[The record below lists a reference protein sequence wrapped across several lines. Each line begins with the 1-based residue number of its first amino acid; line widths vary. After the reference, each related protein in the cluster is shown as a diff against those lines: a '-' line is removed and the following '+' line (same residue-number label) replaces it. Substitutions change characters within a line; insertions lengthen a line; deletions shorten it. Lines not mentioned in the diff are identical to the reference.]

1 MKTERG
7 SSFRG
12 ARVLMATVFAS
23 AMLAGGSTALAGGG
37 IAGGSVGGD
46 MAGARAALAVGD
58 KKPVFVSGNSTASD
72 CGRPGS
78 DFALLLTGDLKGCW
92 SGFVQDSKCKELQD
106 YDLYL
111 EEGREVFVGKFRG
124 KPGRFRTTYIFEG
137 AYAKGT
143 CRSFDFTLEV
153 GGGCTHKVI
162 GGRRAFADAR
172 GLIKFID
179 VITGVTGDPSTGEY
193 QAGTGANNFLYY
205 GRIQFGQV
213 HRLGEASASGRAP
226 VVSRAAQRV
235 NVRGAGGCGGR
246 G

>member
-1 MKTERG
+1 MKTNVRG
-7 SSFRG
+7 IPFRS
-12 ARVLMATVFAS
+12 ARVLIAIALAS
-23 AMLAGGSTALAGGG
+23 TMLAGSTALAG
-37 IAGGSVGGD
+37 
-46 MAGARAALAVGD
+46 GD

-78 DFALLLTGDLKGCW
+78 DFALLLTGDLEGCW
-92 SGFVQDSKCKELQD
+92 SGFVQDYKCKELQD
-106 YDLYL
+106 YALYL
-111 EEGREVFVGKFRG
+111 EKGREVFVGKFRG
-124 KPGRFRTTYIFEG
+124 NQGTFRTTYTFEG

-143 CRSFDFTLEV
+143 CQSLDFTQEV

-162 GGRRAFADAR
+162 GGTRVFAGAK

-179 VITGVTGDPSTGEY
+179 VIAGVTGDPTTGEY

-205 GRIQFGQV
+205 GRIQFDHG
-213 HRLGEASASGRAP
+213 HRLGEARAGGRAP

-235 NVRGAGGCGGR
+235 NVLGAGGCGGR